1 MRVPRY
7 GPGFERKLP
16 LTAGDALV
24 LLLLAA
30 LIALGARLALR
41 VPAVVAGRGI
51 SLEPSALPWYA
62 LFSVG
67 RMALAYLLSLVFSLV
82 YGYAAARSRGARAVL
97 MPLLDVLQSVPI
109 LSFLPV
115 VLLSFTAVLPE
126 AFAAE
131 LASIVLIFT
140 SQAWNM
146 TFSFYQSVRT
156 TPQELREAA
165 AVFRLGPWLRFR
177 TLELPFAAPGL
188 VWNSMMSWSG
198 GWFFLMAAEIFVV
211 GKRDFRLPGLGSYLH
226 EASAASDWRAI
237 ALGVA
242 TLVLIVVLLD
252 LVIWRPVLAW
262 SEKFKLELTGN
273 DEPRESHL
281 LDLVRRSWLLDRL
294 TAGTLG
300 PLADWIDR
308 RLQRRAAV
316 TPPVESEGEGPPG
329 LLARATLVLLAALAL
344 YGTWRALRLVS
355 ALTAAEWL
363 ALGSGLAATL
373 LRVTIALA
381 ITLAWTVPL
390 GVLIGSSRRWAA
402 WLQPVVQILAS
413 IPATALFPVLVVL
426 LLGLPGGLSI
436 AAVLLM
442 LMGTQWY
449 LLFNVIAGAA
459 AIPEDL
465 RLTTDLLRLSGRDRW
480 RALTLPA
487 IFPFLITG
495 MITASGGAWNA
506 SVVAE
511 HVTFGERVYDTPGV
525 GALIAEATAHGNYPM
540 LTAATLAL
548 VLVVVLIN
556 RFLWLRLYR
565 RAEERYRME

>member
-1 MRVPRY
+1 MPAFRY
-7 GPGFERKLP
+7 SPPIARKLP
-16 LTAGDALV
+16 LTAGDGLV

-30 LIALGARLALR
+30 LLYLGARLALR
-41 VPAVVAGRGI
+41 VPAVVAGPEI
-51 SLEPSALPWYA
+51 SLSPRALPWYA

-67 RMALAYLLSLVFSLV
+67 RMAVAYAISLAFSLV

-115 VLLSFTAVLPE
+115 VLLSFSAILPE
-126 AFAAE
+126 GFAAE

-146 TFSFYQSVRT
+146 TFSFYQSVRG
-156 TPQELREAA
+156 TPRELREAA

-177 TLELPFAAPGL
+177 TVELPFAAPGL

-211 GKRDFRLPGLGSYLH
+211 GRRDFRLPGLGSYLH

-237 ALGVA
+237 GLGVA
-242 TLVLIVVLLD
+242 TLVTIVVLLD

-262 SEKFKLELTGN
+262 ADKFKLDLTAGGEAP
-273 DEPRESHL
+273 DSRV

-294 TAGTLG
+294 AAGTLR
-300 PLADWIDR
+300 PAAEWIDR
-308 RLQRRAAV
+308 RLQPPAEGL
-316 TPPVESEGEGPPG
+316 PPVEPDGEGRPG
-329 LLARATLVLLAALAL
+329 ALAVGSLVLLAALAL
-344 YGTWRALRLVS
+344 YGSYRALRLVS
-355 ALTAAEWL
+355 GLSAGAWL
-363 ALGSGLAATL
+363 AVGAGLGATL

-390 GVLIGSSRRWAA
+390 GVMIGSNRRWAA
-402 WLQPVVQILAS
+402 WLQPAVQVMAS
-413 IPATALFPVLVVL
+413 IPATALFPVFVL
-426 LLGLPGGLSI
+426 LLLDAPGGLSV
-436 AAVLLM
+436 AAILLM

-449 LLFNVIAGAA
+449 LLFNVIAGAS

-465 RLTTDLLRLSGRDRW
+465 KLTTALLQLTRRDRW
-480 RALTLPA
+480 RVLNLPA
-487 IFPFLITG
+487 IFPFVVTG
-495 MITASGGAWNA
+495 AITASGGAWNA

-511 HVTFGERVYDTPGV
+511 HVTFGDRVYDTVGI
-525 GALIAEATAHGNYPM
+525 GALIAEATARGDYA
-540 LTAATLAL
+540 LLVAATLAL
-548 VLVVVLIN
+548 VLLVVFIN
-556 RFLWLRLYR
+556 RFFWLRLYR
-565 RAEERYRME
+565 RAEERYRLE